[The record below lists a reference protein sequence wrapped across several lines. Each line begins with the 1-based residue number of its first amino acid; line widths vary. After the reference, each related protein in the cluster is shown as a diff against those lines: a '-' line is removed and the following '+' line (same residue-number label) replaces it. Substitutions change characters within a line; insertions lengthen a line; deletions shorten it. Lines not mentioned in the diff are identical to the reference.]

1 MLLFMYCPETARI
14 KEKMIYGT
22 SFDTVKRAFKGI
34 KKAVK
39 IYDESDL
46 NEEFVKEK
54 ATEGPL

>member
-1 MLLFMYCPETARI
+1 MLLFMYCPETAHF
-14 KEKMIYGT
+14 KQKMIYAS

-39 IYDESDL
+39 INDESDL

>member
-1 MLLFMYCPETARI
+1 MYCPETARI
-14 KEKMIYGT
+14 KEKMIYAS